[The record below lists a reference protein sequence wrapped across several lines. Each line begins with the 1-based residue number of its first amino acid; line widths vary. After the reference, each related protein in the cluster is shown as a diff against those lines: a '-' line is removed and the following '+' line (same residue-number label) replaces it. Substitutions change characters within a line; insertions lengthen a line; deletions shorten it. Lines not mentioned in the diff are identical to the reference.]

1 MKYTAIIFV
10 FVLWGCAG
18 TNQEKTLS
26 IDEVLNSI
34 TADEYKNHLA
44 YLSSDDLAGRYP
56 GKAGYDTAAAYI
68 EQLVKNM
75 GLQPGGSDNT
85 YRQPI
90 EFTQATIKPAAIT
103 AKLNGQPLEHGKD
116 FLMGAVHED
125 LSFSGNI
132 VFVGSGIDAA
142 ELGYSDLENVDV
154 AGKVVMYFS
163 RSAPEHFGSIE
174 RAVHVNL
181 MRDKLMKMGAVGSI
195 SIIPPEML
203 SRRPWPLITWLV
215 SRPSMRY
222 VAKSDVPYRGGIT
235 VSYKTAEAWFEK
247 DGKKLS
253 DALKSLKEGTPASYE
268 TSLTLEVNASSDRQS
283 IVSDNVAAIK
293 EGSDPVLKDEFLV
306 ITAHLDHDGISNP
319 VENDSIYNGTIDNA
333 SGSAALLVLADKFS
347 RMDTKRSIMFLWVT
361 AEERGLLGSEYFAKF
376 PTIDASKIVA
386 NQNMDGIVNLI
397 VGTRDMLAYGYE
409 HSNLSQSVDYAL
421 AKMRMERSEDT
432 RPKETFFV
440 RSDQYSFVAEGIPA
454 IWLMGG
460 NNGLVDSVDAA
471 AELDKWLV
479 TRYHRPN
486 DDMNQPLNFE
496 AATTELK
503 CNLLVADH
511 IVNQIDA
518 VRWNTD
524 GFLYKTFAGD
534 MDE

>member
-1 MKYTAIIFV
+1 MKYTAIIL
-10 FVLWGCAG
+10 VLVLLGCAG
-18 TNQEKTLS
+18 TNQEKALS
-26 IDEVLNSI
+26 IDEAMSSI
-34 TADEYKNHLA
+34 NAKEYKNHVA
-44 YLSSDDLAGRYP
+44 YLSSDELAGRYP

-68 EQLVKNM
+68 EQLVKDM
-75 GLQPGGSDNT
+75 GLQPGGSNNT

-90 EFTQATIKPAAIT
+90 EFTEATIKPAAIT
-103 AKLNGQPLEHGKD
+103 AKLDGKPLEHGKD
-116 FLMGAVHED
+116 FLMGADHED
-125 LSFSGNI
+125 VSFSGDI
-132 VFVGSGIDAA
+132 VFIGSGIDAP

-154 AGKVVMYFS
+154 AGKVVMYFA
-163 RSAPEHFGSIE
+163 RSTPEHFGLIE

-181 MRDKLMKMGAVGSI
+181 ARDRLMKMGAVGTI

-203 SRRPWPLITWLV
+203 SSRPWPLITWLV
-215 SRPSMRY
+215 SRPSMQY
-222 VAKSDVPYRGGIT
+222 VAESDVPYRGGIV
-235 VSYKTAEAWFEK
+235 VSYKTAASWFEK
-247 DGKKLS
+247 DGRKLS
-253 DALKSLKEGTPASYE
+253 DALKSLKEGTPTSYE
-268 TSLTLEVNASSDRQS
+268 TSLTLEVNASSDRKR

-293 EGSDPVLKDEFLV
+293 VGSDPVLKDEFLV

-386 NQNMDGIVNLI
+386 NQNMDGIVSLI

-421 AKMRMERSEDT
+421 EKLGMERSEDT
-432 RPKETFFV
+432 RPEETFFV
-440 RSDQYSFVAEGIPA
+440 RSDQYSFIAEGIPA
-454 IWLMGG
+454 IWILGG
-460 NNGLVDSVDAA
+460 NTALADSVDAG

-486 DDMNQPLNFE
+486 DDMDQPLDFE

-511 IVNQIDA
+511 IVNQIEA
-518 VRWNTD
+518 VQWNKD
-524 GFLYKTFAGD
+524 GFLYKTFAENK
-534 MDE
+534 DE